1 MAFKIHVYMLNEHF
15 SQEHAD
21 AHFGGKESE
30 NNKLLDWEDEMDL
43 KLDIDKIDEQ
53 PKTTYYLRGTCGN
66 NDVFEVPVKEMRVF
80 EFSNKGELVAQI
92 ACSETLYEKHEI
104 DEKSNTI
111 HLTLKGE
118 PYANPVPGIY
128 IASLEFPKELIPRD

>member
-43 KLDIDKIDEQ
+43 KLTVDRVEEN
-53 PKTTYYLRGTCGN
+53 PKTTFYLRGTRGQN
-66 NDVFEVPVKEMRVF
+66 EVFEVPVPEMRIF
-80 EFSNKGELVAQI
+80 DFIQGGDLVAQI
-92 ACSETLYEKHEI
+92 ACSETLYEKHEL
-104 DEKSNTI
+104 DLDQKVI

-118 PYANPVPGIY
+118 PYANPVPGVY